1 MLVEQAIFTSAVTD
15 RAQGYQLTSR
25 SPGISDAD
33 ARELAVWGPSHD
45 SLLEGH
51 GATGSVNF
59 NRLSSGAYAISR
71 TTTGGAEYSGRGGA
85 QVYTQFLVVSPELL
99 ARFANNPFAIL
110 RAATAVGAVVVK
122 SEIPATL
129 EPFRLLGRSAA
140 VEPGVLAQVSHRP
153 GPAAMATLV
162 QAALSSDQL
171 GVATTA
177 NTETLLAGLIN
188 ALPVECRP
196 DFSFSTGLKFSPSRP
211 VRVGALPSDPAA
223 WRAIARHGV
232 TLLNLDATDAAAEVC
247 WEGWAGCVAKIL
259 DSGRLSFL
267 ATELDRPRPWLSCA
281 NLESFA
287 EQFRTML
294 EPAGPSHPVCPTA
307 EAACQVIPGE
317 SGETSG
323 VSQRADAPH
332 TQLGRAIAADQA
344 TTATAVADDL
354 SLVLAGQPPEVVELL
369 ERIDDLVFAAISG
382 DAHALGEL
390 EVLWPTVAADL
401 DEQLVE
407 QSREQYLRCALSI
420 WGESVA
426 SDGKRP
432 ERAVSAI
439 DVLCVLFE
447 E

>member
-1 MLVEQAIFTSAVTD
+1 VLVEQAIFTSAVTD

-33 ARELAVWGPSHD
+33 ARELALWGPSHD

-59 NRLSSGAYAISR
+59 NRLSSGAFAISR

-85 QVYTQFLVVSPELL
+85 QVYTQFLVVSPELF
-99 ARFANNPFAIL
+99 ARFANNPFAVL
-110 RAATAVGAVVVK
+110 RAATATGAVVVH
-122 SEIPATL
+122 SEIPTTL

-171 GVATTA
+171 AVATAT
-177 NTETLLAGLIN
+177 NTESLFAGLIN
-188 ALPVECRP
+188 ALPVECRA
-196 DFSFSTGLKFSPSRP
+196 DFSFSTGLKYSPSRP
-211 VRVGALPSDPAA
+211 VRVGALPSDPSA

-232 TLLNLDATDAAAEVC
+232 TLLNLDATDAAADVC
-247 WEGWAGCVAKIL
+247 WEGWAGCIAKIL

-281 NLESFA
+281 NLSSFA

-294 EPAGPSHPVCPTA
+294 EPPTVAFPAGTPA
-307 EAACQVIPGE
+307 EAACEVE

-323 VSQRADAPH
+323 VNQRADAPH
-332 TQLGRAIAADQA
+332 THLGRAAQTDPSAS
-344 TTATAVADDL
+344 ATAVADDL
-354 SLVLAGQPPEVVELL
+354 SVVLAGQPPEVVELL

-401 DEQLVE
+401 DDQLVE

-420 WGESVA
+420 WGECVA

-447 E
+447 Q